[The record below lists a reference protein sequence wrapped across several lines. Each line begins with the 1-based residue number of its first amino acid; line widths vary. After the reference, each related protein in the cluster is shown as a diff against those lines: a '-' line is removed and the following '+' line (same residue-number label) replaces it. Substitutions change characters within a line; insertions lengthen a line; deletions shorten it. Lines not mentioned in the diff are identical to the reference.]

1 MGYAPSSARTA
12 SVGGG
17 GMEEV
22 VGISHI
28 LIGLIRWEVGGWGG
42 ICGGGAVFSNLS
54 GVDIG

>member
-1 MGYAPSSARTA
+1 
-12 SVGGG
+12 
-17 GMEEV
+17 MEEI

-28 LIGLIRWEVGGWGG
+28 LIGLVHWEVGGGGG